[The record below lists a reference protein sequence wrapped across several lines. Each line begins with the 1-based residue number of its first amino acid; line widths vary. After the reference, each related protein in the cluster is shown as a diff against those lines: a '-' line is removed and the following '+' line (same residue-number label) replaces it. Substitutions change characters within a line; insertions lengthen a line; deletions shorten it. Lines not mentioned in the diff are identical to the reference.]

1 MLSPGAGNGLA
12 SRARRNENTA
22 DADCLRRA
30 SAMVK
35 IVEKRLKEGLVR
47 RERLNACR
55 TLQHALMA

>member
-1 MLSPGAGNGLA
+1 MA